1 MTIVFNGRLNQ
12 PSYTCLT
19 TDVIG
24 GALPGAGPGM
34 TVFVSDSNAWYIVR
48 ADGQLV
54 SYALPAK
61 FDGTVEIGSVHID
74 QQLTESVSVAP
85 YYAIKS
91 VSTPGTGVPLM
102 SSSTP
107 VISVTIFPKVGN
119 VGTVYVGTSAVD
131 KDTSQQI
138 IINNTDSGVSI
149 DVPLAYTFDLAAFY
163 VDAINANDGVY
174 FIYFK

>member
-1 MTIVFNGRLNQ
+1 MTIVYNGKLNV
-12 PSYTCLT
+12 PNYTALSS
-19 TDVIG
+19 DVVG
-24 GALPGAGPGM
+24 GALPGAQPGQVVYF
-34 TVFVSDSNAWYIVR
+34 TDTGLWKIVR
-48 ADGQLV
+48 SDLQLV
-54 SYALPAK
+54 AYALPVT
-61 FDGTVEIGSVHID
+61 FDGSVEVGAVHVD
-74 QQLTESVSVAP
+74 QQLSECVGVAP

-91 VSTPGTGVPLM
+91 VASPGTGVPLM

-138 IINNTDSGVSI
+138 IINNTDNGVNI
-149 DVPLAYTFDLAAFY
+149 DVPLGYVIDLANFY
-163 VDAINANDGVY
+163 VDAVNTNDGVY